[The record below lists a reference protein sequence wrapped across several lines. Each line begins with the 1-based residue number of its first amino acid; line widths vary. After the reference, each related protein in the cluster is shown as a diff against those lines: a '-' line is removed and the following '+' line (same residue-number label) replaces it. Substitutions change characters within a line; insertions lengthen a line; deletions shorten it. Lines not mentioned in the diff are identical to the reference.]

1 MTVAPFSRISPLVH
15 VHAKRFD
22 DEVVIL
28 DLERGV
34 YFGLDEIGATMWEAF
49 LEGKS
54 PAEVA
59 DVLAARYDAPRE
71 QLQLD
76 ACALAGRLADAGL
89 VTIRQPESR

>member
-1 MTVAPFSRISPLVH
+1 MIVAPLSTICPLVH

-34 YFGLDEIGATMWEAF
+34 YFGLDDVGATMWEAF
-49 LEGKS
+49 VAGKS

-59 DVLAARYDAPRE
+59 ETLAGTYETSRE
-71 QLQLD
+71 QLELD

-89 VTIRQPESR
+89 VAIRQPPPG